1 MTTKNKKLTL
11 ALAETIR
18 NKYVQGIETEGGE
31 RKYFTIDALA
41 IEYNV
46 AKSTLYKW
54 AQKESWKAQQ
64 ERFHKEF
71 LQKLDADRQ
80 DQLVEES
87 KSLDSTALRLA
98 KILMNEVGMLLNE
111 NNQRRANNPNDE
123 DKFSPQMV
131 QQLGNAALQAQKLGK
146 LALGESTENMKLNAE
161 ISDTD
166 AFREAMELLDEVA
179 TSNVRNSSVP
189 SSRTKWLKTARP

>member
-18 NKYVQGIETEGGE
+18 NKFVQGIETENGE

-41 IEYNV
+41 IEYSV
-46 AKSTLYKW
+46 PKSTLYKW
-54 AQKESWKAQQ
+54 AQKESWKSQQ
-64 ERFHKEF
+64 ERFHKEY
-71 LQKLDADRQ
+71 LQKLDAERQ
-80 DQLVEES
+80 DQLIEES
-87 KSLDSTALRLA
+87 KSFDSTALRLA
-98 KILMNEVGMLLNE
+98 KILMNEIGLLLNE

-123 DKFSPQMV
+123 DKFTPQMV

-179 TSNVRNSSVP
+179 RAKSESSD
-189 SSRTKWLKTARP
+189 TAIH

>member
-1 MTTKNKKLTL
+1 LTTKNKKLTL
-11 ALAETIR
+11 EIAEKIR
-18 NKYVQGIETEGGE
+18 NKFVQGIETDGGE

-46 AKSTLYKW
+46 PKSTLYKW
-54 AQKESWKAQQ
+54 AQKEAWKSQQ
-64 ERFHKEF
+64 ERFHKEY
-71 LQKLDADRQ
+71 LQKLDAERQ
-80 DQLVEES
+80 DQLIQES
-87 KSLDSTALRLA
+87 KSFDSTALRLA
-98 KILMNEVGMLLNE
+98 KILMNEIGLLLNE

-123 DKFSPQMV
+123 DKFTPQMV

-179 TSNVRNSSVP
+179 RAKSESSD
-189 SSRTKWLKTARP
+189 TAIH